1 MARQRPAL
9 DVVAACY
16 TAAAQEGA
24 PPTMAVRD
32 RFGVA
37 KSTAEGW
44 ICQARSAGL
53 LSAVGQGAGTA
64 RNRKALAVATTL
76 GLGYGALITVVREH
90 ADGNLRVGS
99 HGRTACHDGPC
110 VPRRTPCSAT

>member
-53 LSAVGQGAGTA
+53 LRHVSPGARTA
-64 RNRKALAVATTL
+64 RNPKALAVATAL
-76 GLGYGALITVVREH
+76 GLEYDALITAVQEH

-99 HGRTACHDGPC
+99 KGLSRSQ
-110 VPRRTPCSAT
+110 R

>member
-1 MARQRPAL
+1 MARQRPPL

-16 TAAAQEGA
+16 TAAAQAAES
-24 PPTMAVRD
+24 PTNAVRD

-53 LSAVGQGAGTA
+53 LRQVSPGARTA
-64 RNRKALAVATTL
+64 RNPKALAVATAL
-76 GLGYGALITVVREH
+76 GLEYDALITAVQEH

-99 HGRTACHDGPC
+99 HDVGA
-110 VPRRTPCSAT
+110 